1 MADDIRNLI
10 QNHILF
16 GLRMM
21 ENTTGFLTHIDKK
34 TNGFFIEAGAHKG
47 LEQSPTF
54 FLETILGWR
63 GLLIEPNNINFQHL
77 VNNRKNS
84 ILENCALVSPDYNK
98 DTIEMF
104 QDSESSSEM
113 HIAGFMNTITT
124 IPEYLTEQ
132 EYINQ
137 YNKNKNKNK
146 SEVKAT
152 TLNILLEKH
161 NIKNIDICIFD
172 VEGCELDLLK
182 GFDLNKYKPKI
193 LFIEALGNNYINIIK
208 NYMSNYNYNCIDKI
222 YDNLVFKIKEN

>member
-1 MADDIRNLI
+1 MSSNINAI

-63 GLLIEPNNINFQHL
+63 GLLVEPNPINFQHL
-77 VNNRKNS
+77 QNNRKNS
-84 ILENCALVSPDYNK
+84 ILENCALVSPKYNG

-104 QDSESSSEM
+104 QDSESFNEM
-113 HIAGFMNTITT
+113 QIAGFMNTIAT
-124 IPEYLTEQ
+124 IPEYLTEE

-137 YNKNKNKNK
+137 YNNNKNKHK
-146 SEVKAT
+146 TQVKAT
-152 TLNILLEKH
+152 TLNKLLEKH
-161 NIKNIDICIFD
+161 NINNIDICIFD
-172 VEGCELDLLK
+172 VEGCELDLLA
-182 GFDLNKYKPKI
+182 GFDLDKYKPKI
-193 LFIEALGNNYINIIK
+193 LFIEALGDRYINIIK
-208 NYMSNYNYNCIDKI
+208 NYMNDNNYKCIDKI